1 MNLQMK
7 YEKIERMLR
16 QDFEEAKA
24 NHDFCEMTDD
34 YELLRELWATGELD
48 SEEYHDILAPMA
60 HCFVEVKDNKIELPA
75 LYKYCKQN
83 FGKKVI
89 YSLEKDSIK
98 IIVDNADDDKIFG
111 YFREED
117 KETRYIILDNFLELN
132 TLAIKTLGINNGDI
146 VELCVDEEMITITKE
161 P

>member
-1 MNLQMK
+1 MK
-7 YEKIERMLR
+7 NYKMVESILK
-16 QDFEEAKA
+16 QDFESAKGR
-24 NHDFCEMTDD
+24 HDFNEMRDN
-34 YELLRELWATGELD
+34 YELLRELWSTAELD
-48 SEEYHDILAPMA
+48 SEEYHDILAPMV

-75 LYKYCKQN
+75 LYKSCKQN

>member
-1 MNLQMK
+1 M
-7 YEKIERMLR
+7 
-16 QDFEEAKA
+16 
-24 NHDFCEMTDD
+24 
-34 YELLRELWATGELD
+34 
-48 SEEYHDILAPMA
+48 
-60 HCFVEVKDNKIELPA
+60 
-75 LYKYCKQN
+75 YKCCKQN

>member
-1 MNLQMK
+1 MK
-7 YEKIERMLR
+7 YENVEKMLR
-16 QDFEEAKA
+16 QDFEVAKV
-24 NHDFCEMTDD
+24 NHHFSEMTDD
-34 YELLRELWATGELD
+34 YELLRELWSTGELD
-48 SEEYHDILAPMA
+48 SEEYHDILAPMV

-75 LYKYCKQN
+75 LYKSCKQN

-98 IIVDNADDDKIFG
+98 IIVDNADDDKILG

-117 KETRYIILDNFLELN
+117 KETRYIILDNFLELH
-132 TLAIKTLGINNGDI
+132 TLAIKILGINNGDI

>member
-1 MNLQMK
+1 MK

-16 QDFEEAKA
+16 QDFAVAKV
-24 NHDFCEMTDD
+24 NHDFSEMADD

-48 SEEYHDILAPMA
+48 SEEYHDILAPMV

-75 LYKYCKQN
+75 LYKSCKQN

>member
-1 MNLQMK
+1 MK
-7 YEKIERMLR
+7 YERVERMLR

-48 SEEYHDILAPMA
+48 SEEYHSILEPIV
-60 HCFVEVKDNKIELPA
+60 HCFVEVKDNKIELPL
-75 LYKYCKQN
+75 LYKSCKQN
-83 FGKKVI
+83 IGKKVI